1 MSSISFLLLKKKI
14 DKLFYIFCCKMYK
27 KFYKILLGYMSVG
40 ERGHL
45 KTIGLIE
52 DTYALV
58 AESPGFNYQDCHVLG
73 L

>member
-1 MSSISFLLLKKKI
+1 
-14 DKLFYIFCCKMYK
+14 MYK

-45 KTIGLIE
+45 KTIDLIE